1 MKKENFREKGLLQLK
16 KCVDGLRYVQKT
28 EVFMANFKAHTI
40 WGGLW
45 GVVCSIG
52 AFFLGFA
59 SPVNLAVT
67 MFLSVLGSAVPD
79 LDFDDGH
86 PRRLVLSFLSILIPL
101 LVVQRFQ
108 QDLTAEQFLALGLA
122 AFVAIRY
129 LLAVI
134 LNVTTVH
141 RGAFHSIPAGLIT
154 GELAWLLFVDSP
166 LMNRALYTAAVFGA
180 VVSHLILDEICAI
193 RPMHLSVKKSFGNA
207 LKWSVESKIHTVLLY
222 LLVLALGY
230 FCCIV

>member
-79 LDFDDGH
+79 LEFDDGH
-86 PRRLVLSFLSILIPL
+86 PRRLVLSI
-101 LVVQRFQ
+101 
-108 QDLTAEQFLALGLA
+108 
-122 AFVAIRY
+122 
-129 LLAVI
+129 
-134 LNVTTVH
+134 
-141 RGAFHSIPAGLIT
+141 
-154 GELAWLLFVDSP
+154 
-166 LMNRALYTAAVFGA
+166 
-180 VVSHLILDEICAI
+180 
-193 RPMHLSVKKSFGNA
+193 
-207 LKWSVESKIHTVLLY
+207 
-222 LLVLALGY
+222 
-230 FCCIV
+230 